1 MDVVHIMP
9 PLRRGKGSSK
19 DAHRRAN
26 ARKAANQRNYAA
38 RASQPSPD
46 GTSGAGPAP
55 GDENASPPTQRARH
69 MRPAVA
75 VATVVGLLFF
85 GLLLGFAL

>member
-1 MDVVHIMP
+1 MVFSK
-9 PLRRGKGSSK
+9 RGAKGKGE

-26 ARKAANQRNYAA
+26 ERNAAQQRDSRA

-55 GDENASPPTQRARH
+55 GDENASPPTQRARL
-69 MRPAVA
+69 MRPAIA
-75 VATVVGLLFF
+75 VATVAGLLFF

>member
-1 MDVVHIMP
+1 MGRLKNGNKGNGVDA
-9 PLRRGKGSSK
+9 RRQ
-19 DAHRRAN
+19 AN
-26 ARKAANQRNYAA
+26 ARHAIHVQQSRA

-46 GTSGAGPAP
+46 GTSGAGLAP
-55 GDENASPPTQRARH
+55 GDENANPPTQRARF

-75 VATVVGLLFF
+75 VATVAGLLFF

>member
-1 MDVVHIMP
+1 MP
-9 PLRRGKGSSK
+9 PLKKGGKGKSNL
-19 DAHRRAN
+19 ARRQAN
-26 ARKAANQRNYAA
+26 ARHAVHMRDSRA

-55 GDENASPPTQRARH
+55 GDENASPPTQRARL

-75 VATVVGLLFF
+75 VAAVAGLLFF

>member
-1 MDVVHIMP
+1 MRLP
-9 PLRRGKGSSK
+9 KNKGKGSGEK
-19 DAHRRAN
+19 ARRQAN

-55 GDENASPPTQRARH
+55 GDENVSPPTQRARF

-75 VATVVGLLFF
+75 VAAVAGLLFF

>member
-1 MDVVHIMP
+1 MGFEKKGRKSISAGA
-9 PLRRGKGSSK
+9 RRQATAK
-19 DAHRRAN
+19 AT
-26 ARKAANQRNYAA
+26 ARKRDARA

-55 GDENASPPTQRARH
+55 GDENASLPTQRARF

-75 VATVVGLLFF
+75 VAAVAGLLFF

>member
-1 MDVVHIMP
+1 MVFTK
-9 PLRRGKGSSK
+9 KGSSK
-19 DAHRRAN
+19 RTSVDAHRQAN
-26 ARKAANQRNYAA
+26 ERESARMRDSRA

-55 GDENASPPTQRARH
+55 GDENASPPTQRARL
-69 MRPAVA
+69 MRPALA
-75 VATVVGLLFF
+75 VATVAGLLFF

>member
-1 MDVVHIMP
+1 MGR
-9 PLRRGKGSSK
+9 LKNGKKGSSER
-19 DAHRRAN
+19 AHQQAN
-26 ARKAANQRNYAA
+26 ARKAANMRDSRA

-55 GDENASPPTQRARH
+55 GDENASPPTQRARL
-69 MRPAVA
+69 MRPALA
-75 VATVVGLLFF
+75 VATVAGLLFF

>member
-1 MDVVHIMP
+1 MVV
-9 PLRRGKGSSK
+9 LKKGNKGTGEKARRQ
-19 DAHRRAN
+19 AN
-26 ARKAANQRNYAA
+26 ARKAANMRDSRA

-55 GDENASPPTQRARH
+55 GDENASPPTQRARL

-75 VATVVGLLFF
+75 VAAVAGLLFF

>member
-1 MDVVHIMP
+1 MGRLKNGNKGNGVDA
-9 PLRRGKGSSK
+9 RRQ
-19 DAHRRAN
+19 AN
-26 ARKAANQRNYAA
+26 ARKAANQRTYVA

-55 GDENASPPTQRARH
+55 GDENASPPTQRARL

-75 VATVVGLLFF
+75 VAAVAGLLFF

>member
-1 MDVVHIMP
+1 MP
-9 PLRRGKGSSK
+9 GRKKGNQGSSEWAK
-19 DAHRRAN
+19 RQATAKAT
-26 ARKAANQRNYAA
+26 ARKRDSRA

-55 GDENASPPTQRARH
+55 GDENASPPTQRARL

-75 VATVVGLLFF
+75 VATVAGLLFF

>member
-1 MDVVHIMP
+1 MGR
-9 PLRRGKGSSK
+9 LKNGNKGSGV
-19 DAHRRAN
+19 DARRQAN
-26 ARKAANQRNYAA
+26 ERDAARKRDSRA

-55 GDENASPPTQRARH
+55 GDENASPPTQRARL
-69 MRPAVA
+69 MPPVVA
-75 VATVVGLLFF
+75 VAAVAGLLFF

>member
-1 MDVVHIMP
+1 MP
-9 PLRRGKGSSK
+9 PRLNKGKGSSK
-19 DAHRRAN
+19 SAHRLAN
-26 ARKAANQRNYAA
+26 ARKAANMRDSRA

-55 GDENASPPTQRARH
+55 GDENASPPTQRARL
-69 MRPAVA
+69 MRPALA
-75 VATVVGLLFF
+75 VATVAGLLFF